1 MIKMK
6 NSFLYVIV
14 MVAMSTT
21 LMFSA
26 CKSKNDI
33 KTPSEETAQEN
44 TNKNHNSAGLRVAYY
59 SVDSLNANYELV
71 KDVTADIEQKVKA
84 ETSKF
89 EAEVKSFE
97 NWALG
102 IQKKSQNQELSQNEE
117 MKYAEQYQKR
127 QMELAQKEQQIA
139 ATLEDMQID
148 ELTRATNRINSFVK
162 DYALKNGYDMIYQY
176 QIGGQIIYINEAFD
190 VTEDIINGLN
200 EEYKTTTEELNK

>member
-1 MIKMK
+1 MK
-6 NSFLYVIV
+6 ISFLYVITISAISSV
-14 MVAMSTT
+14 M
-21 LMFSA
+21 MFSS
-26 CKSKNDI
+26 CKSKTDV
-33 KTPSEETAQEN
+33 KQPSEQTEQEK
-44 TNKNHNSAGLRVAYY
+44 TNGKDNSEGLRVAYY
-59 SVDSLNANYELV
+59 SVDSLNANYQLV

-89 EAEVKSFE
+89 EAEVKTFE

-139 ATLEDMQID
+139 AKIEEMQVT
-148 ELTRATNRINSFVK
+148 ELTSATNRVNSFVK
-162 DYALKNGYDMIYQY
+162 DYALKNGYDMVFQY

-190 VTEDIINGLN
+190 VTDDIINGLN
-200 EEYKTTTEELNK
+200 DEYKKTAEELNK